1 MKLSEVFTQ
10 LAYGELSQMGVVNET
25 GDGILPAKYGQMV
38 AHVNLG
44 LTALY
49 KRFLL
54 KEGRV
59 TIELVQGR
67 ATYPLDTN
75 EDTVFVENDDSPEFL
90 DDVFKIE
97 RVYTAGGTEFAL
109 NDESDAYSCFTPSL
123 SVLRVPYDVVNKV
136 VDLPEELRT
145 DTLSVVYRSNHPKI
159 VYKATGFNP
168 ERIDILLPMSHLEPL
183 LLFVASRMNNP
194 VGMTNE
200 FHAGN
205 SYAAK
210 FEKACELLEVQNI
223 RVDQGR
229 QSSRLVA
236 NGWV

>member
-1 MKLSEVFTQ
+1 MKLSDIFTQ
-10 LAYGELSQMGVVNET
+10 LAYGELSQMGVVNEE
-25 GDGILPAKYGQMV
+25 GDGILPTKYGQLV

-59 TIELVQGR
+59 TIQLVPGR

-75 EDTVFVENDDSPEFL
+75 EDTVFIENADSPEFL

-97 RVYTAGGTEFAL
+97 RIYTADGVEFAL
-109 NDESDAYSCFTPSL
+109 NDESDPYSCFTPSL
-123 SVLRVPYDVVNKV
+123 SVLRVPYAVADKAMDV
-136 VDLPEELRT
+136 PEYLKT
-145 DTLSVVYRSNHPKI
+145 DTLHVVYRSNHPNI
-159 VYKATGFNP
+159 LYTGASFNP
-168 ERIDILLPMSHLEPL
+168 KRIDILLPVSHLEPL
-183 LLFVASRMNNP
+183 LLYVASRMNNP

-210 FEKACELLEVQNI
+210 YEKACEHLELHNI

-229 QSSRLVA
+229 QNSRLEA